1 MDGGS
6 TDGTV
11 EVLRQYSNRIR
22 WVSEPDKGHAD
33 AIDKGWR
40 MSGGEGVSY
49 SFRVSYMI
57 IGLALMSPLQKG

>member
-11 EVLRQYSNRIR
+11 EVLRQYGNRIR

-33 AIDKGWR
+33 AINKGWR

-49 SFRVSYMI
+49 SFRVLYLI
-57 IGLALMSPLQKG
+57 IGLALIE